1 MIDKHI
7 FFNSSLPRAG
17 STLISNIIAQ
27 NPNFYCTP
35 TSGLCELILNSK
47 SAYNHGQRF
56 IAQDPNEMER
66 AFLSFAKFGMQ
77 GYFKGI
83 TDKPYILDKNRDWG
97 INYNLIDK
105 IQGTPKIIWMIRDVR
120 AIYSSME
127 KNFRKN
133 PHKNNH
139 IQEASKLVGTTL
151 EKRIDI
157 WADGLPV
164 GIAMDRL
171 KDVFQQGLNK
181 HILFV
186 RYEDLMSNPQVQMD
200 RIYSYLEIKSYE
212 HTFDKINQVTQEN
225 DTIHGISGDHK
236 LREEFRMI
244 PNDYDK
250 VLGVDLSNKIKNSYD
265 WFYKRFYSL
274 KEI

>member
-1 MIDKHI
+1 MNKNVYY
-7 FFNSSLPRAG
+7 NSSLPRAG
-17 STLISNIIAQ
+17 STLLSNIIAQ
-27 NPNFYCTP
+27 NPSFYCTP
-35 TSGLCELILNSK
+35 TSALSGYLLNSK
-47 SAYNHGQRF
+47 EVYNNNQMVK
-56 IAQDPNEMER
+56 AQDSSVMET
-66 AFLSFAKFGMQ
+66 AFFGYASSGIQ
-77 GYFKGI
+77 GYFNSI
-83 TDKPYILDKNRDWG
+83 TEKTNILDKNRDWA
-97 INYNLIDK
+97 INYKLLEK
-105 IQGTPKIIWMIRDVR
+105 IQENPKVICMVRDVS

-133 PHKNNH
+133 PHKENH
-139 IQEASKLVGTTL
+139 IQNPSKLVGTTL

-157 WADGLPV
+157 WADGIPV

-200 RIYSYLEIKSYE
+200 RIYKYLEIESFQ
-212 HTFDKINQVTQEN
+212 HTFNKINQVTQEN
-225 DTIHGISGDHK
+225 DTIHGIYGDHK

>member
-1 MIDKHI
+1 MIDKQI

-27 NPNFYCTP
+27 NPKFYCTP

-47 SAYNHGQRF
+47 SAYNHGQSF
-56 IAQDPNEMER
+56 KAQDPIEMER

-83 TDKPYILDKNRDWG
+83 TDKPYILDKSRDWA
-97 INYNLIDK
+97 INYGLIDK
-105 IQGTPKIIWMIRDVR
+105 IQGTPKIIWMVRDVR

-133 PHKNNH
+133 PHKENH
-139 IQEASKLVGTTL
+139 IQNPSKLVGTTL

-157 WADGLPV
+157 WADGIPV

-200 RIYSYLEIKSYE
+200 RIYKYLEIESFQ
-212 HTFDKINQVTQEN
+212 HTFNKINQVTQEN
-225 DTIHGISGDHK
+225 DTIHGIYGDHK

-244 PNDYDK
+244 PNDYDT